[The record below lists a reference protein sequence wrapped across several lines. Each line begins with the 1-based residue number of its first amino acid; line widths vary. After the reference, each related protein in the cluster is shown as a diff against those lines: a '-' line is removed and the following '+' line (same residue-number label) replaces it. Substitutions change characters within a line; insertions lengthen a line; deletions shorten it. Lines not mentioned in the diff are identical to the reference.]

1 MDILKINLFKKKN
14 FGDILEEIYNN
25 QREKSTQINSLIR
38 DLKPLV
44 KSTGDA
50 TLLVPLIKE
59 YINAGIKNDDQLSKM
74 AGIVQRAIAADN
86 KEGGGEGG
94 ELLSEKEK
102 QQLLD
107 AYNES
112 QE

>member
-1 MDILKINLFKKKN
+1 
-14 FGDILEEIYNN
+14 
-25 QREKSTQINSLIR
+25 
-38 DLKPLV
+38 
-44 KSTGDA
+44 
-50 TLLVPLIKE
+50 
-59 YINAGIKNDDQLSKM
+59 M
-74 AGIVQRAIAADN
+74 AGIIQRAIAADN